1 MVGWL
6 CIALNMKL
14 TAYDI
19 IEPLKSLIEAKELLD
34 KVLRYYDVYS
44 GQFDKIPDRDSQ
56 FMFETAHGLITDTL
70 NSRIRNYIKFDD
82 SE

>member
-1 MVGWL
+1 
-6 CIALNMKL
+6 MKI

-44 GQFDKIPDRDSQ
+44 GQFEKIPNIDAEYLFKCSDGSYYKD
-56 FMFETAHGLITDTL
+56 GLNT
-70 NSRIRNYIKFDD
+70 RIRDYIKFDD